1 MNTLYRCCPA
11 ALCSF
16 AFILLSAMQANASP
30 KVDPST
36 HKLCIQAKDYVG
48 CVRAMNGEALS
59 PESSRTITSQ
69 GADVAEGNQCPAGY
83 AYIGGGNC
91 QDVRCEY
98 GGASSLGHDQL
109 IAGLKDKEARDAWG
123 CTRSFLYGAGVLRL
137 SGAVVRTTNNL
148 SCPPG
153 EPQLGYN
160 NTCQT
165 YTTDRLPSE
174 STIK

>member
-1 MNTLYRCCPA
+1 MNTRHYSCRATLGIL
-11 ALCSF
+11 AL
-16 AFILLSAMQANASP
+16 ILLSAVQAKSSP
-30 KVDPST
+30 KVDPSI

-48 CVRAMNGEALS
+48 CVRAMNGEASL

-69 GADVAEGNQCPAGY
+69 GADVAEGNQCPTGY

-109 IAGLKDKEARDAWG
+109 IAGLKDKEGGDAWG
-123 CTRSFLYGAGVLRL
+123 CNRSFLYGAGVLRL
-137 SGAVVRTTNNL
+137 SGAVVRTTNNP
-148 SCPPG
+148 SCPLR
-153 EPQLGYN
+153 EPKLGYN

-165 YTTDRLPSE
+165 AAKD
-174 STIK
+174 